1 MKESRR
7 EFIRKTSGAT
17 FSFMIPSAFPFH
29 SNKDNA
35 LATASGKEADSE
47 TIYTGFAEVD
57 ITPEIGMERPGNYM
71 KIFHRSFHD
80 PCKVRAV
87 VFNDSKKRTAIVSV
101 DALIIPRALTLSVR
115 EKIEARCRIP
125 GEAVLIAAS
134 HSHSSG
140 PVGMVQPG
148 EYDHADSFVR
158 SLAYDHSSSADKKYL
173 EHVEKSIVEAVCSAD
188 KMQIESVMGV
198 GIGMEDKAGV
208 NRRYYMKNGLTYT
221 YPGRGN
227 PDVMGPAGPIDPE
240 VGVVGVWDKEGK
252 CTGCIV
258 NFARHANCPAPGISA
273 NWIYF
278 MEQTIKGAMG
288 PDCVVVYVAGAN
300 GDISHDHRNDPYA
313 SLSSL
318 DKTRY
323 VGSRVGA
330 EAVKVLLSIPRGVMS
345 PIDYKTTILEIK
357 RRKPNPERVK
367 ECLEMVKKTPE
378 EVGQTDWI
386 FAKEVVLLDA
396 QLKKNTTSEVEVQAI
411 QIGPAVFVSNPAE
424 FFCQYGLN
432 IKAQSPF
439 EFTFPVELANG
450 CVGYVPTPEAF
461 GPNGGGY
468 ETRLTSYSNLEIT
481 AGSQIVDAGVELT
494 RQMKPAPAPK
504 FPEPRSFSGEP
515 WSYGSVKPE
524 LE

>member
-7 EFIRKTSGAT
+7 NFIKMSAGAT
-17 FSFMIPSAFPFH
+17 IPLMFPGAMPFSAHKNFS
-29 SNKDNA
+29 SVGDSGNK
-35 LATASGKEADSE
+35 ATGE
-47 TIYTGFAEVD
+47 TISCGFAEVD
-57 ITPEIGMERPGNYM
+57 ITPELGMERPGNYM
-71 KIFHRSFHD
+71 KNFHKVLHD

-87 VFNDSKKRTAIVSV
+87 VFDNTNKRTAIVSV
-101 DALIIPRALTLSVR
+101 DALIIPRALALSVR
-115 EKIEARCRIP
+115 EKIQARCGIP

-140 PVGMVQPG
+140 PIGMVQPG
-148 EYDHADSFVR
+148 EYDHADDYVK
-158 SLAYDHSSSADKKYL
+158 SLAYDHSSCANKIYL
-173 EHVEKSIVEAVCSAD
+173 DHVEKSIVEAVCAAD
-188 KMQIESVMGV
+188 NIHTESVMGV
-198 GIGMEDKAGV
+198 GIGHEDKAGV
-208 NRRYYMKNGLTYT
+208 NRRYHMKNGLTYT

-227 PDVMGPAGPIDPE
+227 PDIIGPAGPIDPE

-300 GDISHDHRNDPYA
+300 GDISHDHKNDPYA

-330 EAVKVLLSIPRGVMS
+330 EAVKVLLSIPRRAMT

-357 RRKPNPERVK
+357 RRKPNPERVRK
-367 ECLEMVKKTPE
+367 SLEMVKKTPE
-378 EVGQTDWI
+378 EVGRTEWI
-386 FAKEVVLLDA
+386 FAKEIVLLDA
-396 QLKKNTTSEVEVQAI
+396 LLKKNTTSEVEVQAI

-439 EFTFPVELANG
+439 EYTFPVELANG
-450 CVGYVPTPEAF
+450 CVGYVPTPESF
-461 GPNGGGY
+461 GTNGGGY

-481 AGSQIVDAGVELT
+481 AGNQIVDAGVALT
-494 RQMKPAPAPK
+494 RQMKPAPAPE
-504 FPEPRSFSGEP
+504 FPEPRPFSGEP